1 MEKVKVWFDY
11 IILYFWYC
19 VSVCKEIEVI
29 IDEEVL
35 VKLKVYSGVL

>member
-1 MEKVKVWFDY
+1 MVW
-11 IILYFWYC
+11 LYYFVFLVF
-19 VSVCKEIEVI
+19 VSVCKEMEVI